1 MTTTNE
7 VGYWRLPEGKLVKI
21 RKCTYRGENVGDVGE
36 YCWDVPD
43 VGEPGENLGEVGEYD
58 EWFAAGLVGL

>member
-1 MTTTNE
+1 
-7 VGYWRLPEGKLVKI
+7 
-21 RKCTYRGENVGDVGE
+21 
-36 YCWDVPD
+36 VPD